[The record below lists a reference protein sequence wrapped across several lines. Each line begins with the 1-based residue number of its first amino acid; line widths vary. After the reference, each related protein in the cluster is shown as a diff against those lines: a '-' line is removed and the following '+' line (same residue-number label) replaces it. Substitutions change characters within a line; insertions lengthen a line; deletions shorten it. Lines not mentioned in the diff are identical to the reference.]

1 MEIDNIF
8 DNIKFKLNPEE
19 DYRKAYTFRF
29 QKGLFKLLNLE
40 RKFLFDNCIINKK
53 YPPSSS
59 NQHMKFAKCPAQI
72 TLFGKSS

>member
-40 RKFLFDNCIINKK
+40 RKFFI
-53 YPPSSS
+53 
-59 NQHMKFAKCPAQI
+59 
-72 TLFGKSS
+72 

>member
-8 DNIKFKLNPEE
+8 DNIKFKLNPKE

-40 RKFLFDNCIINKK
+40 RKFFI
-53 YPPSSS
+53 
-59 NQHMKFAKCPAQI
+59 
-72 TLFGKSS
+72 

>member
-19 DYRKAYTFRF
+19 DYRKAYKFRF
-29 QKGLFKLLNLE
+29 QYGLFKLLNLE

-53 YPPSSS
+53 FE
-59 NQHMKFAKCPAQI
+59 NKDLKN
-72 TLFGKSS
+72 